1 MNHAVGED
9 PGLLD
14 VVGDVK
20 SRNVSMFQVVT
31 CHLGQP
37 QTTLDVDGS
46 KRFVEKNEFRSLKES
61 PPEGDALSLTPG
73 KFGNASFFKARH
85 AKDVEDLSGK

>member
-9 PGLLD
+9 LGLLD

-20 SRNVSMFQVVT
+20 SRNVSMFQVVPG
-31 CHLGQP
+31 HLGQP

-46 KRFVEKNEFRSLKES
+46 KRLVEKNEFRSLKEGPS
-61 PPEGDALSLTPG
+61 EGDALCLTPG
-73 KFGNASFFKARH
+73 KLGNASFFKARH
-85 AKDVEDLSGK
+85 AKGFEDLSGK

>member
-1 MNHAVGED
+1 MNHAVRED
-9 PGLLD
+9 PGFLD

-20 SRNVSMFQVVT
+20 SRNVSMFQVGP
-31 CHLGQP
+31 CHLGQS

-61 PPEGDALSLTPG
+61 PPEGDALCLTSG
-73 KFGNASFFKARH
+73 ELGNASFLKARH
-85 AKDVEDLSGK
+85 AKGFEDLGGK

>member
-20 SRNVSMFQVVT
+20 SRNVSMFQVVP
-31 CHLGQP
+31 CHLGQS

-61 PPEGDALSLTPG
+61 PPEGDAWCLTSG
-73 KFGNASFFKARH
+73 ELGNASFLKARH
-85 AKDVEDLSGK
+85 AKGFEDLSGK